1 MGKGF
6 RFLEDVALADLA
18 IEAWGESPSE
28 LFLEAS
34 RALLEAM
41 VNPHS
46 VGTQWKHE
54 VQLEQPTFP
63 ALFFEWL
70 TVFVFLKD
78 AESVLF
84 HDVQAEVWQD
94 ADVQSWHVRGMI
106 VGDSIDPGT
115 QELRADVKAVTKHLF
130 DVHAEP
136 GCCRARFVLDV

>member
-34 RALLEAM
+34 RALLETM
-41 VNPHS
+41 VNPLS

-54 VQLEQPTFP
+54 IELDQPTFP
-63 ALFFEWL
+63 DLLFEWL
-70 TVFVFLKD
+70 SVFVFLKD
-78 AESVLF
+78 AESVVF

-94 ADVQSWHVRGMI
+94 TDTQIWHIRGMI
-106 VGDSIDPGT
+106 IGDSIDPGT

-130 DVHAEP
+130 DVHSEP
-136 GCCRARFVLDV
+136 GHYLARFVVDV